1 MAASRAA
8 GSAELVEAMR
18 IIRSNLAVAL
28 PELGE
33 STVVVTSAEPSE
45 GKTVVCS
52 NLAVAFA
59 SAGWRVVVADLDL
72 RDPSLHTQF
81 GLTNDAGITDV
92 LLERTRLSEV
102 LQYVELDGQG
112 QEQGLY
118 VAPAGPGVD
127 QPTELLSAK
136 RASQLISALAVEADL
151 VLIDAAPVLPVADT
165 LIVGRMVAG
174 AILVVESGRTPT
186 ERAQQAKDS
195 LIRSQTRLLGA
206 VLNKVESRH
215 LDSGYGYGPEP
226 DE

>member
-1 MAASRAA
+1 MAPNRGT
-8 GSAELVEAMR
+8 GSPELIEAMR
-18 IIRSNLAVAL
+18 IIRSNLTVAL

-33 STVVVTSAEPSE
+33 STVMVTSAEASE

-72 RDPSLHTQF
+72 RDPSLHTRF
-81 GLTNDAGITDV
+81 GISNDVGLTDV
-92 LLERTRLSEV
+92 LLEQAPLSEV
-102 LQYVELDGQG
+102 LQYVELEGQA

-118 VAPAGPGVD
+118 VAPAGPSVD

-136 RASQLISALAVEADL
+136 RAKQLISSLAVQADL

-186 ERAQQAKDS
+186 ERAQQAKDA

-215 LDSGYGYGPEP
+215 LDSGYGYGPEL
-226 DE
+226 EE